1 MNNLDGGVGLLG
13 EVWKGVA
20 LLGDPAGD
28 EADDAGPVDA
38 LGQDE
43 GEVGAGDDQR

>member
-1 MNNLDGGVGLLG
+1 MNLDCGVGLLG
-13 EVWKGVA
+13 EVGEGVT